1 MSGEKEDDRV
11 KEQLVTYDVYAAM
24 PEDGHRYEIFDGVL
38 EMMSPGPSNVHQGIG
53 LELSY
58 LLMQSC
64 KSDYV
69 IRTAPL
75 DVILSET
82 NVLQPDVVMVHR
94 SRMDIVTMRGIEGP
108 PDLVV
113 EVLSPGSR
121 KRDRVRKLPIYAKHG
136 VPEYWIV
143 DPSART
149 LERLVLADGAYEI
162 VDVFEEDDVV
172 ASEKLPCVS
181 FKVSELFADESVWR
195 LLNS

>member
-1 MSGEKEDDRV
+1 MSGKKEDDRV

-38 EMMSPGPSNVHQGIG
+38 EMMSPGPSTVHQGIG
-53 LELSY
+53 MELS
-58 LLMQSC
+58 LLLSRSC

-69 IRTAPL
+69 ILTAPL
-75 DVILSET
+75 DVILSRM
-82 NVLQPDVVMVHR
+82 NVLQPDIVMVHR
-94 SRMDIVTMRGIEGP
+94 SRMEILTMRGIEGA

-149 LERLVLADGAYEI
+149 LEQLTLAGGKYEASNL
-162 VDVFEEDDVV
+162 FEEDDVV
-172 ASEKLPCVS
+172 ASEKLSCVS
-181 FKVSELFADESVWR
+181 FKVSELFADESIRR
-195 LLNS
+195 LLGN